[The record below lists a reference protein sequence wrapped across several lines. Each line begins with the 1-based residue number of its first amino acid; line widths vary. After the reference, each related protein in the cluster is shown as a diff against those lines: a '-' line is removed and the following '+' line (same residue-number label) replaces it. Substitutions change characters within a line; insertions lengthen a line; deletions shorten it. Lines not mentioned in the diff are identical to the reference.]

1 MAFEE
6 HLGEGETFGAECSI
20 EVELLTSD
28 NLGLH
33 LWLVNPP
40 HWEVNSVPVYIA
52 AGKDLSE
59 TPQEF
64 RFARWRYPV
73 NPYAWLFSWLF
84 KEKPP
89 YRSQNFS
96 MTSTVDSLYALKG
109 GYSYPITFTVSL
121 QSLSF
126 VLIYR
131 SYFFDRLS
139 ILIVLFEFLELLDH
153 NNPVLWA

>member
-64 RFARWRYPV
+64 RFAR
-73 NPYAWLFSWLF
+73 
-84 KEKPP
+84 
-89 YRSQNFS
+89 
-96 MTSTVDSLYALKG
+96 
-109 GYSYPITFTVSL
+109 
-121 QSLSF
+121 
-126 VLIYR
+126 
-131 SYFFDRLS
+131 
-139 ILIVLFEFLELLDH
+139 
-153 NNPVLWA
+153 

>member
-1 MAFEE
+1 
-6 HLGEGETFGAECSI
+6 
-20 EVELLTSD
+20 
-28 NLGLH
+28 
-33 LWLVNPP
+33 
-40 HWEVNSVPVYIA
+40 
-52 AGKDLSE
+52 
-59 TPQEF
+59 
-64 RFARWRYPV
+64 
-73 NPYAWLFSWLF
+73 
-84 KEKPP
+84 
-89 YRSQNFS
+89 